1 MIGWLIAWLTQL
13 RPAPISAGIV
23 GERLDADDENE
34 LAAAQAAATILEIL
48 GPLSPRDD
56 DSIEKLRTAAR
67 IATEETKNF
76 SSDEELNVLRSKA
89 AIHISALVY
98 AWQREAPLP
107 KGVIERARTAIH
119 GWVEALIIR
128 VKNGG

>member
-1 MIGWLIAWLTQL
+1 MIGRLIASLTRL
-13 RPAPISAGIV
+13 RPGPISAGIA
-23 GERLDADDENE
+23 RKPLDADDENE

-67 IATEETKNF
+67 IATEQTKNF
-76 SSDEELNVLRSKA
+76 SSDEELNLLRSKVT
-89 AIHISALVY
+89 IHISALVY
-98 AWQREAPLP
+98 AGQREAPLP

-119 GWVEALIIR
+119 AWMEALIVR
-128 VKNGG
+128 G